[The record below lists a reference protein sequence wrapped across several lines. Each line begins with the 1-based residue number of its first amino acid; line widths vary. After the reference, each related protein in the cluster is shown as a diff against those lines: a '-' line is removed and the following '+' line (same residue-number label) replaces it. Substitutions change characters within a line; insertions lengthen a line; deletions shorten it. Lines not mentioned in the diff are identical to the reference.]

1 VKVGVGVG
9 VAEGVDIGVAEGVD
23 IGVGVETFVG
33 AALTTTPLFH
43 TNFFPCFMQVYLRP
57 LSIV

>member
-33 AALTTTPLFH
+33 AAFTTTPLFH
-43 TNFFPCFMQVYLRP
+43 TNFFPCFMQVNLRP
-57 LSIV
+57 L